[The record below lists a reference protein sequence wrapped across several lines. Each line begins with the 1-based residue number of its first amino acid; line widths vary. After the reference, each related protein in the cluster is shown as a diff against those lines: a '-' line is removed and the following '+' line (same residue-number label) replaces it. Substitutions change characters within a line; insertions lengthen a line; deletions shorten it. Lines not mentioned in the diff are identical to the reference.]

1 MKHRSLYSNVMAVFM
16 VFSVTLL
23 RVTNH
28 FCLPAPY
35 LATLQ
40 LDSGLLMPPKHHSPP
55 AEAQGQA
62 TPGTSNSGSVAPPA
76 GSAFN
81 LTSNSSANPAA
92 SSSSASSGL
101 PGSSTASAPGIPQM
115 STTSSSGFSGGIG
128 GQNPSAGGSSADRPP
143 GNVACGD
150 TEPGQSSAQLSQDGQ
165 DRCVCFSPTETPPS
179 TSTPHTHT
187 SRVSKSSRVLLS
199 FLLIKSDTC

>member
-1 MKHRSLYSNVMAVFM
+1 MMAVFR
-16 VFSVTLL
+16 VTLL

-28 FCLPAPY
+28 FCLLPAPY

-62 TPGTSNSGSVAPPA
+62 TPGNTGSLPSNSGSVAPPA

-81 LTSNSSANPAA
+81 PTSNSSANPAA

-128 GQNPSAGGSSADRPP
+128 GQNPSAGGSSTDRPP

-179 TSTPHTHT
+179 TSTPHTHI
-187 SRVSKSSRVLLS
+187 SRASKSSRALLS

>member
-1 MKHRSLYSNVMAVFM
+1 MCKHRSLYSNVMAVFM

-28 FCLPAPY
+28 FCLLPAPY

-62 TPGTSNSGSVAPPA
+62 TPGNTGSLPSNSGSVAPPA

-81 LTSNSSANPAA
+81 PTSSSSANPAA

-128 GQNPSAGGSSADRPP
+128 GQNPSAGGSSTDRPP

-150 TEPGQSSAQLSQDGQ
+150 SEPGQSSAQLSQDGQ
-165 DRCVCFSPTETPPS
+165 DRCVLSHQPRPLPLPP
-179 TSTPHTHT
+179 PLTHILQE
-187 SRVSKSSRVLLS
+187 SQNRVECYFHS
-199 FLLIKSDTC
+199 C